1 MSAGSFSIYDL
12 NPEIKK
18 LLNADNFLNGLSVN
32 DFVEE
37 ISKDH
42 ILKGAEVNKKAYLDP
57 KPYIRSFESTI
68 RELNR
73 LSADANDQRIRGE
86 KQVDTYELKHSQNV
100 LELSNSIDKTTDKF
114 NHLDIKI
121 SDVSRKINPLGVTLN
136 KISTSRDKSRETI
149 FLIRA
154 YHGFYTKG
162 EYAPLENLR
171 SSSKL
176 DDNIECARY
185 IKKLI
190 HLSRRISDESI
201 SSTLKCLQM
210 VESYGERMEED
221 LLKKFEIA
229 SDGDEMSGGNFD
241 IRMMNNVSRIL
252 YEYNQ
257 GVTLMNRFV
266 DKNELSVEASHDE
279 ATLNENEWEQ
289 WSDPNA
295 TNYDLTPHLNE
306 FLENIKFNI
315 KSKARLSKKIFNNPE
330 TVIVLFIERIYQT
343 AIKRK
348 VTSLLQLSLQRSL
361 LAHVRILQALYG
373 IIGEFTNQIKDYM
386 VTEEFDTDQ
395 KVSQTLEQS
404 NDDLFEEYISDN
416 SYLAREKRN
425 LKEVVNSI
433 LNTLDPDTFN
443 EQTSDDFSVARS
455 DTLKYSQ
462 QSRTYDHTR
471 FSAERK
477 KLAQFTQYVKAK
489 INEKA
494 RSDQGVSKLELEED
508 DLKAIDS
515 VETLLKT
522 AAESIGRALELA
534 PNEAAEHSLD
544 VLAILIVNFEKL
556 IVREELQLQSL
567 NFFWTLNSIQF
578 KKEILFCLTAC
589 AKKIIFPCVTN
600 DPIAKGKA
608 RFLINEFVKV
618 QETSINE
625 LLNSIV
631 DYSLTQIRG
640 FLGKQKKK
648 DFLCDSIEDDTEA
661 CELISEFLNEM
672 YANISVALTGDNL
685 LNTLLMIGN
694 EFLKLLLEHY
704 KKFSVNSI
712 GGVVLT
718 KDAIRYQTIID
729 EWGIPELSEK
739 FQILKEIGNLFTV
752 SSELVNSLVTEGQL
766 SRMKPY
772 NVRQYISKR
781 ADFNPSYADKFF
793 KFR

>member
-1 MSAGSFSIYDL
+1 MSTGSFSIYDL

-100 LELSNSIDKTTDKF
+100 LELSNLIATTTDKF
-114 NHLDIKI
+114 NLLDTKI
-121 SDVSRKINPLGVTLN
+121 SDVSRKINPLGATLN

-162 EYAPLENLR
+162 DYAPLENLR

-190 HLSRRISDESI
+190 HLSKRISDESI
-201 SSTLKCLQM
+201 PTTLKCLQM
-210 VESYGERMEED
+210 VESYGHRMEEE
-221 LLKKFEIA
+221 LLRKFEMA
-229 SDGDEMSGGNFD
+229 SDETSGGDFD
-241 IRMMNNVSRIL
+241 IRVMNNVSQIL

-257 GVTLMNRFV
+257 GTTLMNRFV
-266 DKNELSVEASHDE
+266 DKNELSMEAHHEDT
-279 ATLNENEWEQ
+279 TLDDNEWSL
-289 WSDPNA
+289 WSDTNA
-295 TNYDLTPHLNE
+295 TNYDLSPHLND

-330 TVIVLFIERIYQT
+330 TVIVLFIERIYGT

-348 VTSLLQLSLQRSL
+348 ITTLLQLSLQQSL

-373 IIGEFTNQIKDYM
+373 IVGEFTNQIKDYM

-395 KVSQTLEQS
+395 KVLQTLEQS
-404 NDDLFEEYISDN
+404 SDGLFEEYLADN
-416 SYLAREKRN
+416 AYLVREKRN
-425 LKEVVNSI
+425 LKEIVNTI
-433 LNTLDPDTFN
+433 LNMLDPDTFN
-443 EQTSDDFSVARS
+443 EQTSDDHSLARS
-455 DTLKYSQ
+455 DTLRYSQ
-462 QSRTYDHTR
+462 QSKAYDHTR
-471 FSAERK
+471 FSAEK
-477 KLAQFTQYVKAK
+477 KRLAQFTQYVKTK

-494 RSDQGVSKLELEED
+494 RSDNGVSKLELEED

-522 AAESIGRALELA
+522 AAESIGRVLELA

-544 VLAILIVNFEKL
+544 VLAVLIVNFEKL

-625 LLNSIV
+625 LLNSIM

-640 FLGKQKKK
+640 FLNKQKKK

-661 CELISEFLNEM
+661 CELISEFMNEM

-685 LNTLLMIGN
+685 INILLTIGN

-752 SSELVNSLVTEGQL
+752 LSELVNSLVTEGQL

>member
-1 MSAGSFSIYDL
+1 M
-12 NPEIKK
+12 EEE
-18 LLNADNFLNGLSVN
+18 LLR
-32 DFVEE
+32 
-37 ISKDH
+37 K
-42 ILKGAEVNKKAYLDP
+42 
-57 KPYIRSFESTI
+57 FEM
-68 RELNR
+68 
-73 LSADANDQRIRGE
+73 A
-86 KQVDTYELKHSQNV
+86 
-100 LELSNSIDKTTDKF
+100 
-114 NHLDIKI
+114 
-121 SDVSRKINPLGVTLN
+121 
-136 KISTSRDKSRETI
+136 
-149 FLIRA
+149 
-154 YHGFYTKG
+154 
-162 EYAPLENLR
+162 
-171 SSSKL
+171 
-176 DDNIECARY
+176 
-185 IKKLI
+185 
-190 HLSRRISDESI
+190 SDE
-201 SSTLKCLQM
+201 T
-210 VESYGERMEED
+210 
-221 LLKKFEIA
+221 
-229 SDGDEMSGGNFD
+229 SGGDFD
-241 IRMMNNVSRIL
+241 IRVMNNVSQIL

-257 GVTLMNRFV
+257 GTTLMNRFV
-266 DKNELSVEASHDE
+266 DKNELSMEAHHEDT
-279 ATLNENEWEQ
+279 TLDDSEWSL
-289 WSDPNA
+289 WSDTNA
-295 TNYDLTPHLNE
+295 TNYDLSPHLND

-330 TVIVLFIERIYQT
+330 TVIVLFIERIYGT

-348 VTSLLQLSLQRSL
+348 ITTLLQLSLQQSL

-373 IIGEFTNQIKDYM
+373 IVGEFTNQIKDYM

-395 KVSQTLEQS
+395 KVLQTLEQS
-404 NDDLFEEYISDN
+404 SDGLFEEYLADN
-416 SYLAREKRN
+416 AYLVREKRN
-425 LKEVVNSI
+425 LKEIVNTI
-433 LNTLDPDTFN
+433 LNMLDPDTFN
-443 EQTSDDFSVARS
+443 EQTSDDHSLARS
-455 DTLKYSQ
+455 DTLRYSQ
-462 QSRTYDHTR
+462 QSKAYDHTR
-471 FSAERK
+471 FSAEK
-477 KLAQFTQYVKAK
+477 KRLAQFTQYVKTK

-494 RSDQGVSKLELEED
+494 RSDNGVSKLELEED

-522 AAESIGRALELA
+522 AAESIGRVLELA

-544 VLAILIVNFEKL
+544 VLAVLIVNFEKL

-625 LLNSIV
+625 LLNSIM

-640 FLGKQKKK
+640 FLNKQKKK

-661 CELISEFLNEM
+661 CELISEFMNEM

-685 LNTLLMIGN
+685 INILLTIGN

-752 SSELVNSLVTEGQL
+752 LSELVNSLVTEGQL

>member
-1 MSAGSFSIYDL
+1 MSTGSFSIYDL

-100 LELSNSIDKTTDKF
+100 LELSNLIATTTDKF
-114 NHLDIKI
+114 NLLDTKI
-121 SDVSRKINPLGVTLN
+121 SDVSRKINPLGATLN

-162 EYAPLENLR
+162 DYAPLENLR

-190 HLSRRISDESI
+190 HLSKRISDESI
-201 SSTLKCLQM
+201 PTTLKCLQM
-210 VESYGERMEED
+210 VESYGHRMEEE
-221 LLKKFEIA
+221 LLRKFEMA
-229 SDGDEMSGGNFD
+229 SDETSGGDFD
-241 IRMMNNVSRIL
+241 IRVMNNVSQIL

-257 GVTLMNRFV
+257 GTTLMNRFV
-266 DKNELSVEASHDE
+266 DKNELSMEAHHEDT
-279 ATLNENEWEQ
+279 TLDDSEWSL
-289 WSDPNA
+289 WSDTNA
-295 TNYDLTPHLNE
+295 TNYDLSPHLND

-330 TVIVLFIERIYQT
+330 TVIVLFIERIYGT

-348 VTSLLQLSLQRSL
+348 ITTLLQLSLQQSL

-373 IIGEFTNQIKDYM
+373 IVGEFTNQIKDYM

-395 KVSQTLEQS
+395 KVLQTLEQS
-404 NDDLFEEYISDN
+404 SDGLFEEYLADN
-416 SYLAREKRN
+416 AYLVREKRN
-425 LKEVVNSI
+425 LKEIVNTI
-433 LNTLDPDTFN
+433 LNMLDPDTFN
-443 EQTSDDFSVARS
+443 EQTSDDHSLARS
-455 DTLKYSQ
+455 DTLRYSQ
-462 QSRTYDHTR
+462 QSKAYDHTR
-471 FSAERK
+471 FSAEK
-477 KLAQFTQYVKAK
+477 KRLAQFTQYVKTK

-494 RSDQGVSKLELEED
+494 RSDNGVSKLELEED

-522 AAESIGRALELA
+522 AAESIGRVLELA

-544 VLAILIVNFEKL
+544 VLAVLIVNFEKL

-625 LLNSIV
+625 LLNSIM

-640 FLGKQKKK
+640 FLNKQKKK

-661 CELISEFLNEM
+661 CELISEFMNEM

-685 LNTLLMIGN
+685 INILLTIGN

-752 SSELVNSLVTEGQL
+752 LSELVNSLVTEGQL

>member
-1 MSAGSFSIYDL
+1 M
-12 NPEIKK
+12 
-18 LLNADNFLNGLSVN
+18 N

-100 LELSNSIDKTTDKF
+100 LELSNLIATTTDKF
-114 NHLDIKI
+114 NLLDTKI
-121 SDVSRKINPLGVTLN
+121 SDVSRKINPLGATLN

-162 EYAPLENLR
+162 DYAPLENLR

-190 HLSRRISDESI
+190 HLSKRISDESI
-201 SSTLKCLQM
+201 PTTLKCLQM
-210 VESYGERMEED
+210 VESYGHRMEEE
-221 LLKKFEIA
+221 LLRKFEMA
-229 SDGDEMSGGNFD
+229 SDETSGGDFD
-241 IRMMNNVSRIL
+241 IRVMNNVSQIL

-257 GVTLMNRFV
+257 GTTLMNRFV
-266 DKNELSVEASHDE
+266 DKNELSMEAHHEDT
-279 ATLNENEWEQ
+279 TLDDSEWSL
-289 WSDPNA
+289 WSDTNA
-295 TNYDLTPHLNE
+295 TNYDLSPHLND

-330 TVIVLFIERIYQT
+330 TVIVLFIERIYGT

-348 VTSLLQLSLQRSL
+348 ITTLLQLSLQQSL

-373 IIGEFTNQIKDYM
+373 IVGEFTNQIKDYM

-395 KVSQTLEQS
+395 KVLQTLEQS
-404 NDDLFEEYISDN
+404 SDGLFEEYLADN
-416 SYLAREKRN
+416 AYLVREKRN
-425 LKEVVNSI
+425 LKEIVNTI
-433 LNTLDPDTFN
+433 LNMLDPDTFN
-443 EQTSDDFSVARS
+443 EQTSDDHSLARS
-455 DTLKYSQ
+455 DTLRYSQ
-462 QSRTYDHTR
+462 QSKAYDHTR
-471 FSAERK
+471 FSAEK
-477 KLAQFTQYVKAK
+477 KRLAQFTQYVKTK

-494 RSDQGVSKLELEED
+494 RSDNGVSKLELEED

-522 AAESIGRALELA
+522 AAESIGRVLELA

-544 VLAILIVNFEKL
+544 VLAVLIVNFEKL

-625 LLNSIV
+625 LLNSIM

-640 FLGKQKKK
+640 FLNKQKKK

-661 CELISEFLNEM
+661 CELISEFMNEM

-685 LNTLLMIGN
+685 INILLTIGN

-752 SSELVNSLVTEGQL
+752 LSELVNSLVTEGQL

>member
-1 MSAGSFSIYDL
+1 MSTGSFSIYDL

-100 LELSNSIDKTTDKF
+100 LELSNLIATTTDKF
-114 NHLDIKI
+114 NLLDTKI
-121 SDVSRKINPLGVTLN
+121 SDVSRKINPLGATLN

-162 EYAPLENLR
+162 DYAPLENLR

-190 HLSRRISDESI
+190 HLSKRISDESI
-201 SSTLKCLQM
+201 PTTLKCLQM
-210 VESYGERMEED
+210 VESYGHRMEEE
-221 LLKKFEIA
+221 LLRKFEMA
-229 SDGDEMSGGNFD
+229 SDETSGGDFE
-241 IRMMNNVSRIL
+241 IRVMNNVSQIL

-257 GVTLMNRFV
+257 GTTLMNRFV
-266 DKNELSVEASHDE
+266 DKNELSMEAHHEDT
-279 ATLNENEWEQ
+279 TLDDSEWSL
-289 WSDPNA
+289 WSDTNA
-295 TNYDLTPHLNE
+295 TNYDLSPHLND

-330 TVIVLFIERIYQT
+330 TVIVLFIERIYGT

-348 VTSLLQLSLQRSL
+348 ITTLLQLSLQQSL

-373 IIGEFTNQIKDYM
+373 IVGEFTNQIKDYM

-395 KVSQTLEQS
+395 KVLQTLEQS
-404 NDDLFEEYISDN
+404 SDGLFEEYLADN
-416 SYLAREKRN
+416 AYLVREKRN
-425 LKEVVNSI
+425 LKEIVNTI
-433 LNTLDPDTFN
+433 LNMLDPDTFN
-443 EQTSDDFSVARS
+443 EQTSDDHSLARS
-455 DTLKYSQ
+455 DTLRYSQ
-462 QSRTYDHTR
+462 QSKAYDHTR
-471 FSAERK
+471 FSAEK
-477 KLAQFTQYVKAK
+477 KRLAQFTQYVKTK

-494 RSDQGVSKLELEED
+494 RSDNGVSKLELEED

-522 AAESIGRALELA
+522 AAESIGRVLELA

-544 VLAILIVNFEKL
+544 VLAVLIVNFEKL

-625 LLNSIV
+625 LLNSIM

-640 FLGKQKKK
+640 FLNKQKKK

-661 CELISEFLNEM
+661 CELISEFMNEM

-685 LNTLLMIGN
+685 INILLTIGN

-752 SSELVNSLVTEGQL
+752 LSELVNSLVTEGQL